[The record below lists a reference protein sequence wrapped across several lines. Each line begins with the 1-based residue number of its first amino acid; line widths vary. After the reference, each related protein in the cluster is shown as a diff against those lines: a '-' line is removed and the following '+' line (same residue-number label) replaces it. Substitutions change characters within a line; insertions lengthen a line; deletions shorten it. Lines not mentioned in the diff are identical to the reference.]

1 MSLRLMGIKIGMTHI
16 WKEEKFVPVTVI
28 QVPETVVIQKKETKK
43 HGYNAV
49 KVAAIKVD
57 KSRVNKPTLGQL
69 KDYDSGYRT
78 MYEMRDTELKDDQKI
93 NVELFSEGEKVIVSG
108 ISKGFGFSGA
118 MRRHG
123 FKGQPA
129 SHGAM
134 SHRRTGSI
142 GNRSTPGKVIK
153 GRRMPGHLGNIKVTE
168 MGKEVVQ
175 IVPEKNLLLIKG
187 GVPGSKGSQVFINK
201 WERK

>member
-28 QVPETVVIQKKETKK
+28 QVPETVVIEKKETKK

-78 MYEMRDTELKDDQKI
+78 MYEMRDTELKDDQDV

-108 ISKGFGFSGA
+108 ISKGFGFSGV

-123 FKGQPA
+123 FKGQPS

-153 GRRMPGHLGNIKVTE
+153 GRKMPGHLGSAKVTE

>member
-16 WKEEKFVPVTVI
+16 WKKDKFIPVTVI
-28 QVPETVVIQKKETKK
+28 QVPETVVIEKKTKEQ
-43 HGYNAV
+43 HGYDAT
-49 KVAAIKVD
+49 KVASIKVD
-57 KSRVNKPTLGQL
+57 KNRVNKPTLGQL
-69 KDYDSGYRT
+69 KNVDSGYKV
-78 MYEMRDTELKDDQKI
+78 MYEMRDTEIKEDQQV
-93 NVELFSEGEKVIVSG
+93 NVDLFAEGEKVMVSG

-123 FKGQPA
+123 FHGQPN

-153 GRRMPGHLGNIKVTE
+153 GRKMPGHLGNKRVTE

-175 IVPEKNLLLIKG
+175 IVPDKNLLLIKG
-187 GVPGSKGSQVFINK
+187 GVPGAKGSQVFINK